1 MDFIL
6 NLYKYLSKPF
16 VEELVNSLEKKRTNS
31 LILNTS
37 KISEDDFIKLFP
49 HVKKHPLLKYVY
61 YFDKDEYDFGKNY
74 LLIAG
79 AYYIM
84 DASSLIVSSL
94 LNIQDKDLV
103 LDMCSAPGGKTISLL
118 LYNKDKDFE
127 MISNDLSHS
136 RALEL
141 SKNIERIGASNVI
154 VTNNDLSTI
163 KHKLLSTFDKII
175 LDAPCSGSA
184 MFRKNELAKK
194 DWSINKVLSLKETQI
209 NLLNIAYDMLKEGG
223 EIIYSTCSFSY
234 EENEEV
240 ILEVLNSH
248 KDLKL
253 INIPLKD
260 GFYKDSK
267 VKECIHLFPNLY
279 EGEGQFISLL
289 KKTGNSQK
297 SIKNPAK
304 ANLNIKNEI
313 IKRYN
318 LDFKNKLMLKE
329 KLYLNNNPLDLS
341 IFNLIR
347 PGLEVMEIRKNY
359 EIPSFHLAHYL
370 NSKESISLTESEKNA
385 YLHGEEIS
393 KILPLKN
400 DYYIVSFNNI
410 NLGFVKYS
418 NGRLKNLYPK
428 GLRH

>member
-6 NLYKYLSKPF
+6 NLYKYLSKSF
-16 VEELVNSLEKKRTNS
+16 VNDLINSLEETRTNS
-31 LILNTS
+31 LIINTS
-37 KISEDDFIKLFP
+37 KISDEDFVALFP
-49 HVKKHPLLKYVY
+49 NVRKHSFLNHVY
-61 YFDKDEYDFGKNY
+61 YFNKDEYEFGKNY

-94 LNIQDKDLV
+94 LDIKDNDLV

-118 LYNKDKDFE
+118 LYNKDKNFE
-127 MISNDLSHS
+127 VISNDLSHS

-154 VTNNDLSTI
+154 VTNNDLSLI
-163 KHKLLSTFDKII
+163 SDKLENTFDKII

-194 DWSINKVLSLKETQI
+194 DWSIDKVLSLKNTQI
-209 NLLNIAYDMLKEGG
+209 QLLNMAYSMLKEGG
-223 EIIYSTCSFSY
+223 EIVYSTCSFSY

-240 ILEVLNSH
+240 ILEALKTHN
-248 KDLKL
+248 DLKL
-253 INIPLKD
+253 INIPFKE
-260 GFYKDSK
+260 GFYKDPK
-267 VKECIHLFPNLY
+267 VNECIHIFPNLY
-279 EGEGQFISLL
+279 EGEGQFIALLKKDGTYNKSYKIITKDKLNINNSLL
-289 KKTGNSQK
+289 K
-297 SIKNPAK
+297 
-304 ANLNIKNEI
+304 
-313 IKRYN
+313 RFN
-318 LDFKNKLMLKE
+318 LDFKKKVILKD
-329 KLYLNNNPLDLS
+329 KLYLTNNPIDLS

-359 EIPSFHLAHYL
+359 EIPSFHLSHYL
-370 NSKESISLTESEKNA
+370 KTQNSIFLNEKEKNA
-385 YLHGEEIS
+385 YLHGEEII
-393 KILPLKN
+393 KELNLKN
-400 DYYIVSFNNI
+400 DYYTVSFNNI

-418 NGRLKNLYPK
+418 NGKLKNLYPK